1 VNAAVD
7 THFKFMIDNHT
18 MTVIASDLVPIT
30 PYETTVLNIGMG
42 QRYDVIVTADQA
54 SVADSFWL
62 RAIPQ
67 SACSDNDNSDDIR
80 GIIYYG
86 DSTTE
91 PTTSAYDYE
100 DSCVDETDNLAPYVS
115 NSRLQLR

>member
-1 VNAAVD
+1 MDELYHSAQTSGPPTLDNGLINGTNTYEDGGFRFNTSFTSGTSYRIRLVNGAVD

-18 MTVIASDLVPIT
+18 MTVIASDLVPVT
-30 PYETTVLNIGMG
+30 PYTTTVLDISMG

-67 SACSDNDNSDDIR
+67 SACS
-80 GIIYYG
+80 GK
-86 DSTTE
+86 
-91 PTTSAYDYE
+91 
-100 DSCVDETDNLAPYVS
+100 
-115 NSRLQLR
+115 